1 MRPSVFARAA
11 YAVVIVTF
19 GAAIASAQT
28 APAQPTTVDPRWAP
42 WLGCWQIIDESV
54 RDAPTL
60 ADALVSL
67 GRTRANAGA
76 LVCVTPA
83 TGGVTMTTFV
93 NDEPV
98 LTETVVAD
106 GTQRPLSESDC
117 RGWQR
122 GVWSTLGARL
132 FADAEISCGDQ
143 APRKVSGLSM
153 MMLGPLWI
161 DVQMIENE
169 GTNNLRVRRYHR
181 AANQKHAGLLPPA
194 PRTPAVPLSSRLS
207 IADVKEAVTK
217 VAPEALQAAIF
228 ELKKGFDLTGERL
241 IELDRAGVPD
251 QIVDLMVAQSFPSKF
266 VVEPNT
272 SSGGSWGMSGFDSM
286 WPYYSDPFFYT
297 SYYAPFGYRYWGSY
311 DPYYFRGPGF
321 VVVNPQPVRPD
332 SNGRVVDGRG
342 YTRVRLN
349 EPTSASGTGRGSTG
363 ASDGSG
369 SGSSGSSGSSGGVS
383 TSGYSSGG
391 ASGGGGGGRT
401 AVSRPPG

>member
-1 MRPSVFARAA
+1 MRPSVFARAG

-28 APAQPTTVDPRWAP
+28 APSQPTTVDPRWAP
-42 WLGCWQIIDESV
+42 WLGCWQIVDESV
-54 RDAPTL
+54 HDAPTL

-143 APRKVSGLSM
+143 APRRVSGLSM

-207 IADVKEAVTK
+207 IEDVKEAVTK

-251 QIVDLMVAQSFPSKF
+251 QIIDLMVAQSFPSKF
-266 VVEPNT
+266 VVERNT
-272 SSGGSWGMSGFDSM
+272 SGGGSWGMSGFDSM

-311 DPYYFRGPGF
+311 DPYYFQGPGF
-321 VVVNPQPVRPD
+321 VIVNPQLVRPD

-349 EPTSASGTGRGSTG
+349 EPTSASGAGPGSTG

-383 TSGYSSGG
+383 SSGYSSGG

>member
-1 MRPSVFARAA
+1 MRPSVFARAG

-19 GAAIASAQT
+19 AAAIASAQT
-28 APAQPTTVDPRWAP
+28 ASPRPMTVDPRWAP

-54 RDAPTL
+54 HDAPTL

-67 GRTRANAGA
+67 GRSRAIAGA

-83 TGGVTMTTFV
+83 TGGVTMTTLV

-106 GTQRPLSESDC
+106 GTQRPLTESDC

-161 DVQMIENE
+161 DVQMIESE

-207 IADVKEAVTK
+207 IEDVKEAVTK

-251 QIVDLMVAQSFPSKF
+251 QIIDLMVAQSFPSKF
-266 VVEPNT
+266 VVERNT
-272 SSGGSWGMSGFDSM
+272 SGGGSWGVSGFDSM

-297 SYYAPFGYRYWGSY
+297 SYFAPFGYRYWGSY
-311 DPYYFRGPGF
+311 DPYYFQGPGF
-321 VVVNPQPVRPD
+321 VIVNPQPVQPD

-342 YTRVRLN
+342 YTRVRPN
-349 EPTSASGTGRGSTG
+349 VPTPTSGSGSTG
-363 ASDGSG
+363 ASEGSG
-369 SGSSGSSGSSGGVS
+369 GSSGSSGSGGSVSG
-383 TSGYSSGG
+383 SGYSSGG
-391 ASGGGGGGRT
+391 SGGGGGGGART